1 MNIARKSMGFRSS
14 GSSSG
19 FYGYDA
25 VIVIDDELVEA
36 YQRAIDVASQEAT
49 SASGGL
55 RSMPSHGTPMFNGG
69 MLRRGTAASASP
81 TVLTAPDDVPLMLS
95 EIKRMTGFGWN
106 EIGELL
112 SCTRQTVYNWT
123 QGAAVRPEN
132 AKRISALHETV
143 KFFDRGSQEENA
155 GLIATSYAGRTVRDI
170 LTSGEFAVVRRLA
183 GRGAG
188 RPTARWSPVEPVPSG
203 RQDHWT
209 DRIGADTPDEVDA
222 VGEFLPNKVV
232 KKVKLKVK

>member
-1 MNIARKSMGFRSS
+1 MNIARKSFGFKSN

-19 FYGYDA
+19 FNGYGLIL
-25 VIVIDDELVEA
+25 VDDKSLEA
-36 YQRAIDVASQEAT
+36 LRRACGVVSQQAT
-49 SASGGL
+49 SGSGGL
-55 RSMPSHGTPMFNGG
+55 RSMPTHGTPMVNGG
-69 MLRRGTAASASP
+69 LLRRGTAASASP
-81 TVLTAPDDVPLMLS
+81 TVLAAPDDVPLMLA

-112 SCTRQTVYNWT
+112 GCTRQTVYNWT
-123 QGAAVRPEN
+123 QGAAVRAEN

-143 KFFDRGSQEENA
+143 KFFDRGPQEENA
-155 GLIATSYAGRTVRDI
+155 GLIATSYAGRTVRDM
-170 LTSGEFAVVRRLA
+170 LTSGEFAVVKRLT

-188 RPTARWSPVEPVPSG
+188 RPPARWSPVEPVLSG

-209 DRIGADTPDEVDA
+209 DRIGADMPEEVDA
-222 VGEFLPNKVV
+222 VTGFLPNKVV